1 LYATGVAITMS
12 PSENTHIKFL
22 YRFYS
27 DTLEQETVETM
38 WAIKAEVDK
47 GLYKLDSIP
56 FYAKSLAVGDIIEV
70 QYDDDEHAFVLT
82 DIVEYS
88 GHSTIQV
95 VIMNTSIKTD
105 SVREIFHGLGC
116 STEKQIERYFA
127 IDVPVDIDYRVIRQK
142 LTELEANGTIS
153 FAEACLSEQHSI

>member
-1 LYATGVAITMS
+1 MS
-12 PSENTHIKFL
+12 SLKDTHIKFL

-27 DTLEQETVETM
+27 DTLEQDTVETM
-38 WAIKAEVDK
+38 WAIKVDVDK

-70 QYDDDEHAFVLT
+70 EYDDDEQALVLV
-82 DIVEYS
+82 DIIEFS

-95 VIMNTSIKTD
+95 VILHTSINTD
-105 SVREIFHGLGC
+105 RIREIFRDLGC
-116 STEKQIERYFA
+116 STEKQMERYFA
-127 IDVPVDIDYRVIRQK
+127 IDVPINIDYSTIKQK
-142 LTELEANGTIS
+142 LTELEVNGAIS

>member
-1 LYATGVAITMS
+1 MS
-12 PSENTHIKFL
+12 PQKDTHIKFL

-38 WAIKAEVDK
+38 WAIKVDVDK

-56 FYAKSLAVGDIIEV
+56 FYAKSLAIGDIIEV
-70 QYDDDEHAFVLT
+70 EYDDDEQALVLA
-82 DIVEYS
+82 DIIEFS

-95 VIMNTSIKTD
+95 VILDTSINTD
-105 SVREIFHGLGC
+105 RIREIFRGLGC
-116 STEKQIERYFA
+116 NTEKQMERYFA
-127 IDVPVDIDYRVIRQK
+127 IDVPVNIDYSSIKQK
-142 LTELEANGTIS
+142 LTVLEVNGAIS